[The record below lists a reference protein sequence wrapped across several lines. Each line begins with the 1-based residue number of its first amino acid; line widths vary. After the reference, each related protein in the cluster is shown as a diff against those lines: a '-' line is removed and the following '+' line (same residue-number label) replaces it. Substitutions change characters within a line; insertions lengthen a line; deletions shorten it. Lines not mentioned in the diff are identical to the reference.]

1 MTVLAAV
8 DGEQEPDRVV
18 TIGKDLAEA
27 YDDDLVVLH
36 VMAQEQFESI
46 QNALEDTRTSL
57 AGGGFAP
64 YLGEAE
70 PSTEGYFLD
79 DAVDD
84 AGDVASDVAVASL
97 DSQRRV
103 QHVGRVGDVVE
114 EILAAADKHDA
125 RYIVVGGRKRTPA
138 GKALFGSATQSI
150 LLNADRPVV
159 TVMTEE

>member
-18 TIGKDLAEA
+18 TIGKDLANA

-36 VMAQEQFESI
+36 VMSQAQFESI
-46 QNALEDTRTSL
+46 QDALDDTSTDL
-57 AGGGFAP
+57 TAGGFAP
-64 YLGEAE
+64 YFGEAD

-84 AGDVASDVAVASL
+84 AADVANDIAVATL

-103 QHVGRVGDVVE
+103 HPEGRVGDPVQ

-150 LLNADRPVV
+150 LLNADQPVV
-159 TVMTEE
+159 TVMSEE

>member
-18 TIGKDLAEA
+18 EIGDDLAQA
-27 YDDDLVVLH
+27 YDEDLVVLH
-36 VMAQEQFESI
+36 VMTQEQFESI
-46 QNALEDTRTSL
+46 QDALDDTRTSL

-64 YLGEAE
+64 YFGEADP
-70 PSTEGYFLD
+70 PSGGYFLD
-79 DAVDD
+79 DAEDD
-84 AGDVASDVAVASL
+84 AADLARDVTVATL
-97 DSQRRV
+97 DSQR
-103 QHVGRVGDVVE
+103 HVHHEGRVGDVVE
-114 EILAAADKHDA
+114 EILAAANKHDA
-125 RYIVVGGRKRTPA
+125 RYIVIGGRKRTPA